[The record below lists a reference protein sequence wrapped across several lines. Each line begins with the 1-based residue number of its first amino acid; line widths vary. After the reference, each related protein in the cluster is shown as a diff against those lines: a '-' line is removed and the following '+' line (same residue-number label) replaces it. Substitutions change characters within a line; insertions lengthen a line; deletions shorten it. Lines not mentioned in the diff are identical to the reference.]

1 MTGRRLEEILTRRP
15 LTAVEWGLDRTRELL
30 ARLGDPQEAFRS
42 VHVGGTNGKGSA
54 AAMAAAVLGADG
66 RRVGLYTSPEL
77 VDLADR
83 YRVDGRT
90 LDRELLDACAE
101 RVGPEAAAV
110 DATFF
115 EAATAL
121 AFLAFREAGVEW
133 TVAEVGLGGRL
144 DATNVLEP
152 EAAVITTVARDHER
166 FLGTGLAEIAREKAG
181 ILKPGVPA
189 AAGRMPPEAMEAVEE
204 RAREVGA
211 PLARLGRDARLE
223 AVAVRL
229 AGTRFRY
236 RSGARPDGLEL
247 EIPLPGV
254 HQAENAATALL
265 ALESL
270 EEPPADRA
278 VREGLAGLRWR
289 GRFEV
294 RRREGVTWVLDAGHN
309 PASAAALADTL
320 DRTRP
325 PEPRI
330 LLAAVLGDKAW
341 RSLLAP
347 LRVRTRRAVLTV
359 APSSPAD
366 RRWDPADAAAELGE
380 GAEAVDDFDRA
391 LDRARE
397 LAGEG
402 TVVVAGSC
410 YTVGDALRR
419 LDPDPGDPAEADA
432 APGRA
437 GG

>member
-30 ARLGDPQEAFRS
+30 ARLGDPQRAFRS
-42 VHVGGTNGKGSA
+42 IHVGGTNGKGSA
-54 AAMAAAVLGADG
+54 AAMAAAILRADG

-77 VDLADR
+77 IELPDR

-90 LDRELLDACAE
+90 LPRDLLDACAE
-101 RVGPEAAAV
+101 RVGPEAAEV

-166 FLGTGLAEIAREKAG
+166 FLGTSLAEIAREKAG

-189 AAGRMPPEAMEAVEE
+189 AAGRMPPEAMAAVEE

-211 PLARLGRDARLE
+211 PLLRLGREARLE
-223 AVAVRL
+223 EVAVRL

-236 RSGARPDGLEL
+236 RSRTRPEGLAL

-254 HQAENAATALL
+254 HQAENASAAVL
-265 ALESL
+265 ALEEL
-270 EEPPADRA
+270 EEPPTEEAI
-278 VREGLAGLRWR
+278 REGLAGLRWR

-294 RRREGVTWVLDAGHN
+294 QRRDGVTWVLDAGHN

-347 LRVRTRRAVLTV
+347 LRVRTGRAVLTV

-366 RRWDPADAAAELGE
+366 RRWDPDEAAAELGD
-380 GAEAVDDFDRA
+380 GAEAVGDFDRA
-391 LDRARE
+391 LARARE

-402 TVVVAGSC
+402 TVIVAGSC

-419 LDPDPGDPAEADA
+419 LDPAPGEPGEADA
-432 APGRA
+432 SRGPVRG
-437 GG
+437 

>member
-1 MTGRRLEEILTRRP
+1 MTGARLEEVLTRRP

-30 ARLGDPQEAFRS
+30 ARLDDPHRSFRS
-42 VHVGGTNGKGSA
+42 VQVGGTNGKGSA
-54 AAMAAAVLGADG
+54 AAMAAAILRAGG

-90 LDRELLDACAE
+90 LSRDLLDACAE
-101 RVGPEAAAV
+101 RVGPAAAAV

-144 DATNVLEP
+144 DATSVLEP
-152 EAAVITTVARDHER
+152 DVTMITGVARDHER
-166 FLGTGLAEIAREKAG
+166 FLGAGLAEIAREKAG
-181 ILKPGVPA
+181 ILESGVPVA
-189 AAGRMPPEAMEAVEE
+189 LGRTPPEASEVVEE
-204 RAREVGA
+204 RARELGA
-211 PLARLGRDARLE
+211 PVLRLGRDARVE
-223 AVAVRL
+223 DVTVRL
-229 AGTRFRY
+229 TGTEFRY
-236 RSGARPDGLEL
+236 RSEARPEGRVL

-254 HQAENAATALL
+254 HQAENAGVALL
-265 ALESL
+265 ALETL
-270 EEPPADRA
+270 DEPPDDDA
-278 VREGLAGLRWR
+278 VRAGLAGLRWR

-294 RRREGVTWVLDAGHN
+294 LRRDGATWVLDAGHN

-320 DRTRP
+320 DRVRLP
-325 PEPRI
+325 GPRV
-330 LLAAVLGDKAW
+330 LAAAVLGDKDW
-341 RSLLAP
+341 RSLLEP

-359 APSSPAD
+359 APSSPVE
-366 RRWDPADAAAELGE
+366 RRWDPEEAAGALG
-380 GAEAVDDFDRA
+380 GDAEAVHDFDAA
-391 LDRARE
+391 LARARE

-419 LDPDPGDPAEADA
+419 LDP
-432 APGRA
+432 APGGDDLPSGRA
-437 GG
+437 DG